1 MNAIARRSGFPRF
14 PDLAELF
21 EAPFF
26 SSHGPASLRVE
37 TAMEDDRYVVR
48 VEAPGMDPD
57 EDLTVTVEHG
67 VLTIEGE
74 RSESETSPQ
83 HSEFRYGSFSRTL
96 TLPSDASEEDV
107 VASYDRG
114 ILEVSIGL
122 TKAAKASR
130 KVPISRKSEE

>member
-1 MNAIARRSGFPRF
+1 MNAIARRSGLPRF
-14 PDLAELF
+14 PDLADLF
-21 EAPFF
+21 DAPFF
-26 SSHGPASLRVE
+26 STHGSATLRVE
-37 TAMEDDRYVVR
+37 TTMEDDRYVVR
-48 VEAPGMDPD
+48 VETPGMDPD

-67 VLTIEGE
+67 VLSIQGE

-107 VASYDRG
+107 VASYDKG

-122 TKAAKASR
+122 AKQEKISR